1 MLTLP
6 LVLPT
11 ARAEAGLDVRVQLQ
25 LEGKDVTVAHGNDV
39 VQFLPITEGP
49 DGRKPDEV
57 TCLVKDGCEVP
68 LGTYTIDLDA
78 KDFIVETRPELMV
91 EPGGPKPIDVSLSVT
106 PAAHVT
112 VPSLPVGG
120 VLQALDERTAEL
132 RSQPV
137 SGPIAELRIPASS
150 APTTRKRG
158 RWGAGRSMRNNRR
171 RSLSLACP
179 SCPGAVGSSSS
190 TSNTPRAT
198 PSTTCRSH

>member
-106 PAAHVT
+106 PRLMSRCQVC
-112 VPSLPVGG
+112 
-120 VLQALDERTAEL
+120 
-132 RSQPV
+132 RS
-137 SGPIAELRIPASS
+137 
-150 APTTRKRG
+150 
-158 RWGAGRSMRNNRR
+158 AGCFR
-171 RSLSLACP
+171 RSTNGLLSC
-179 SCPGAVGSSSS
+179 V
-190 TSNTPRAT
+190 
-198 PSTTCRSH
+198 RSP